1 MKSPLSESFFTF
13 LLFNFMKKADFFPRD
28 VHRSISKQP
37 VNWYC
42 LWTLTCLKQLLYIM
56 TMQAQLYWVL
66 IIMDIVLS
74 FVLNMKNQAHY
85 SANVLYILFYIVLG
99 KVVFPTTTACLP
111 AGETVLFLKVFLYSL
126 LKMEAFFLLYVVQHF
141 NNHF

>member
-1 MKSPLSESFFTF
+1 
-13 LLFNFMKKADFFPRD
+13 
-28 VHRSISKQP
+28 
-37 VNWYC
+37 
-42 LWTLTCLKQLLYIM
+42 M

-85 SANVLYILFYIVLG
+85 SANVLYIFFYIVLG

-111 AGETVLFLKVFLYSL
+111 AGETVLFLKVFLY
-126 LKMEAFFLLYVVQHF
+126 FFIEDGSFCFYCMWCNILIIIF
-141 NNHF
+141 NKPNV